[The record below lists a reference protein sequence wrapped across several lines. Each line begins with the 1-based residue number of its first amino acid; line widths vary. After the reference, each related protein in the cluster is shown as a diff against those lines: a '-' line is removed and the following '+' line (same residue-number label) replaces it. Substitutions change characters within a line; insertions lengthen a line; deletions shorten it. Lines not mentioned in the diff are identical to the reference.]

1 MSFGKNL
8 NKNNKYKNR
17 IIMAAAYLIKYMNII
32 LLSLIIKTYYI
43 IIYIGLNPIEEIFYY
58 CLFKRKSTLPKLIK
72 Y

>member
-1 MSFGKNL
+1 MSFRKNL

-32 LLSLIIKTYYI
+32 LLSLIREIILYNIYRFKSYIKNALLLPFLS
-43 IIYIGLNPIEEIFYY
+43 G
-58 CLFKRKSTLPKLIK
+58 STLPTLIK